1 MSLLRI
7 VGRVLKQTG
16 KVAKKA
22 KKVKKVAKK
31 AKKVN
36 PKNVTESGL
45 RKITQDNALKFERKL
60 QEMPKDKS
68 RVIRKEIA
76 NWTKKSEREIREAI
90 KKTSN
95 PELKKS
101 LQQVLKRKK
110 EYAGLKNEAVKKVY
124 GGTTK

>member
-7 VGRVLKQTG
+7 VGRVIKQAG

-22 KKVKKVAKK
+22 KKVK
-31 AKKVN
+31 

-45 RKITQDNALKFERKL
+45 RKVTQDNALKFEKKL
-60 QEMPKDKS
+60 RAMPKDKS
-68 RVIRKEIA
+68 RVIRKEMA
-76 NWTKKSEREIREAI
+76 NWRKKSEREIREAI